1 MKRILVATLAAGA
14 LAAAGCGG
22 THTRTV
28 THIRTVTQ
36 VVTTHPKP
44 KIILH
49 TKTVTV
55 SQAPTP
61 TQTTATTAT
70 SQNTCPASPS
80 VNVKQFDSGH
90 QANGLSCGAVPAA
103 PGTTESVPNAHPCGV
118 PLDPALEHTPACQA
132 VLRSEQQNSCGI
144 SGTAPCQDGPNGLPL
159 GCAMVTPATYQ
170 PAGTPGKCSGI
181 PVGKE
186 CC

>member
-1 MKRILVATLAAGA
+1 MKRIVVATLGAGA
-14 LAAAGCGG
+14 VAVAGCGG
-22 THTRTV
+22 IHTRIVTHTHTV
-28 THIRTVTQ
+28 THIVM
-36 VVTTHPKP
+36 THPKP

-55 SQAPTP
+55 TP
-61 TQTTATTAT
+61 AT

-80 VNVKQFDSGH
+80 ANVEQFDSGH
-90 QANGLSCGAVPAA
+90 QANGLPCGAVPAA
-103 PGTTESVPNAHPCGV
+103 PVHGNSIPGAHPCGV
-118 PLDPALEHTPACQA
+118 PLDPALENTPACQA

-159 GCAMVTPATYQ
+159 GCAIITPATYE